1 VARTSIDILTSVD
14 QAWSGLQ
21 LLPTWEGVAGI
32 QDLRAPQLD
41 PVGNLLAFR
50 FAMDTALGR
59 VNGRANVSSNKPG
72 MTIRAEQKGI
82 AITLQVAL
90 LGNGDSTL
98 ARVEARAKATSF
110 MSTALVIPLNALLE
124 NSIESEA
131 AKIGQRVA
139 GLD

>member
-1 VARTSIDILTSVD
+1 MARTSIDILTSVD
-14 QAWSGLQ
+14 QAWAGLQ

-32 QDLRAPQLD
+32 EDLRAPELD
-41 PVGNLLAFR
+41 RVGNLLGFR
-50 FAMDTALGR
+50 FAMNTAVGR
-59 VNGRANVSSNKPG
+59 VNGRANVRSNKPG
-72 MTIRAEQKGI
+72 MTVLAEQKGI
-82 AITLQVAL
+82 AITVQVVL
-90 LGNGDSTL
+90 LGNGDSTM

-139 GLD
+139 GSS

>member
-1 VARTSIDILTSVD
+1 VAHTSIDIRTSVD
-14 QAWSGLQ
+14 EAWSRLQ

-32 QDLRAPQLD
+32 EDLRAPELD

-50 FAMDTALGR
+50 FAMDTAIGR
-59 VNGRANVSSNKPG
+59 VNGRANVRSDKPG
-72 MTIRAEQKGI
+72 MTVLAEQKGI

-90 LGNGDSTL
+90 FGSGGSTM

-124 NSIESEA
+124 SSIETEA

>member
-1 VARTSIDILTSVD
+1 MARTSIDIPTSVD
-14 QAWSGLQ
+14 QAWAGLQ

-32 QDLRAPQLD
+32 EDLRAPELD

-50 FAMDTALGR
+50 FAMNTAVGR
-59 VNGRANVSSNKPG
+59 VNGRANVHSNKPG
-72 MTIRAEQKGI
+72 MTVLAEQKGI
-82 AITLQVAL
+82 AITVQVVL
-90 LGNGDSTL
+90 FGNGDSTM

-110 MSTALVIPLNALLE
+110 MSAALVIPLNALLE

-139 GLD
+139 RPS

>member
-1 VARTSIDILTSVD
+1 MARTSIDIPTSVD
-14 QAWSGLQ
+14 QAWAGLQ

-32 QDLRAPQLD
+32 EDLRAPELD

-50 FAMDTALGR
+50 FAMNTALGR
-59 VNGRANVSSNKPG
+59 VNGRANVQSNKPG
-72 MTIRAEQKGI
+72 MTVLAEQKGI
-82 AITLQVAL
+82 AITVQVVL
-90 LGNGDSTL
+90 LGNGESTM
-98 ARVEARAKATSF
+98 ASVEARAKATSF

-131 AKIGQRVA
+131 AKIGRRMV

>member
-1 VARTSIDILTSVD
+1 VARTSIDIPTSVD
-14 QAWSGLQ
+14 QAWAGLQ

-32 QDLRAPQLD
+32 EDLRAPELD

-50 FAMDTALGR
+50 FAMNTAVGR
-59 VNGRANVSSNKPG
+59 VNGRANVRSNKPG
-72 MTIRAEQKGI
+72 MTVLAEQKGI
-82 AITLQVAL
+82 AITVQVVL
-90 LGNGDSTL
+90 LGNGDSTM

-131 AKIGQRVA
+131 AKIGQRMV
-139 GLD
+139 GSS